1 MLVVG
6 ATGVLGMEV
15 CRQLAAAG
23 KKVKGLVRTSSQ
35 KGKVNGLHELGAET
49 VTGDMKDPQSL
60 YQAFQNVDA
69 IISTATSTISH
80 QEGDSIETVD
90 LAGQLNVAEAASAA
104 GVHRVVLISFPPY
117 PPMTPEFPL
126 QSAKRAVEN
135 RLKSKNFTYTIL
147 QPTYFMEIWLGPALG
162 FDYVRAKAIIYGE
175 GKNKISWIAIKDVA
189 RFAVASIEN
198 PSARNAVIQ
207 LGGPDDLSVLDAVGI
222 FERESGQTF
231 ELQNIPDEA
240 LRAQMAAAPDSLGKT
255 FSGLM
260 IGLNEVGTIDM
271 KETLRNFPIQLTSV
285 REYARQMIAAEA
297 KEAGVAAGLHSVS
310 EGQHNFIL
318 GAGRVPEVD
327 EQLSTWA
334 NIATAASDK
343 MVLAVIAHL
352 NEGNIEDAV
361 ALFADQFS
369 FKDHGIRL
377 EFNTKDRLAEFFW
390 KARELYRDS
399 LLQTERI
406 FVSGSNALTEWTLQA
421 TLIEP
426 AFGKSR
432 WKVPILLHGAAV
444 VCTENGMITSWS
456 DYYDGLISR
465 RTALASYF
473 TEWVEY

>member
-1 MLVVG
+1 MENNSTKKSTVLVVG

-23 KKVKGLVRTSSQ
+23 KKVKGLLRTSSQ
-35 KGKVNGLHELGAET
+35 KEKVNGLHELGVET

-69 IISTATSTISH
+69 IICTATSTISH

-104 GVHRVVLISFPPY
+104 GVQHVVFISF

-147 QPTYFMEIWLGPALG
+147 QPTYFMEIWLGPVLG
-162 FDYVRAKAIIYGE
+162 FDCAHAKAVIYGE

-189 RFAVASIEN
+189 SFAVASIDN
-198 PSARNAVIQ
+198 PAAQNAVIK

-222 FERESGQTF
+222 FEQESGQTF
-231 ELQNIPDEA
+231 ELQNVPDEA
-240 LRAQMAAAPDSLGKT
+240 LRAQIAAAPDSLGKT

-297 KEAGVAAGLHSVS
+297 AVS
-310 EGQHNFIL
+310 
-318 GAGRVPEVD
+318 
-327 EQLSTWA
+327 
-334 NIATAASDK
+334 
-343 MVLAVIAHL
+343 
-352 NEGNIEDAV
+352 
-361 ALFADQFS
+361 
-369 FKDHGIRL
+369 
-377 EFNTKDRLAEFFW
+377 
-390 KARELYRDS
+390 
-399 LLQTERI
+399 
-406 FVSGSNALTEWTLQA
+406 
-421 TLIEP
+421 
-426 AFGKSR
+426 
-432 WKVPILLHGAAV
+432 
-444 VCTENGMITSWS
+444 
-456 DYYDGLISR
+456 
-465 RTALASYF
+465 
-473 TEWVEY
+473 